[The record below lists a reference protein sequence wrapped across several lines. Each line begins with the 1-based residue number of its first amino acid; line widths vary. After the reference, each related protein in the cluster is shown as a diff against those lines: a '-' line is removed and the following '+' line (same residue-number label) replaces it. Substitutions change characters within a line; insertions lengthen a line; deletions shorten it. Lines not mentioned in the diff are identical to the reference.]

1 MKVDIVGDI
10 HGCYDE
16 FYELTKKLEYN
27 WKSGYPIHS
36 KGRKLVFVGD
46 LTDRGPQSIKIIHI
60 VHTLIQK
67 DLAYYVPG
75 NHCNK
80 LYRYFLGNKVQITH
94 GLETTVAE
102 FEALDRKEQQKVR
115 RSLYSII

>member
-1 MKVDIVGDI
+1 M
-10 HGCYDE
+10 
-16 FYELTKKLEYN
+16 N
-27 WKSGYPIHS
+27 WKSGYPVHS

-102 FEALDRKEQQKVR
+102 FEALDRKGTTK
-115 RSLYSII
+115 STSILYSII